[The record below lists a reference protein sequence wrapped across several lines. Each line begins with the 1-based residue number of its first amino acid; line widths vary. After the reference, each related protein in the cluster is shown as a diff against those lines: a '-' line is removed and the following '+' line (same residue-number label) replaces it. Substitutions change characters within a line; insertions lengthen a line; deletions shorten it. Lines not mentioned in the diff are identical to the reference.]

1 MVCVDE
7 EGWLRVDE
15 PQLMELAARG
25 GGGKGRVVWSTGK
38 GDEQGDECGRREVI
52 GEGGVVDGV

>member
-25 GGGKGRVVWSTGK
+25 GGGKEGSCGRQGREMNREMNAGGGRSLGK
-38 GDEQGDECGRREVI
+38 GE
-52 GEGGVVDGV
+52 